1 MITVEKPK
9 EKLIS
14 GVKSDGLKL
23 NKPEDM
29 VNVTSEDQTEV
40 ICTEFDSGS
49 SGGSRKAGK
58 RKKGTEASDKEIT
71 FDSMKSHA
79 LVDELLKTIAK
90 LNEQIAALET

>member
-1 MITVEKPK
+1 MIIVEKPK
-9 EKLIS
+9 EKLVS

-23 NKPEDM
+23 NKPKEM

-58 RKKGTEASDKEIT
+58 RKKGTEAFDK
-71 FDSMKSHA
+71 
-79 LVDELLKTIAK
+79 
-90 LNEQIAALET
+90 